1 MLYAACCTA
10 YAAHGVCSEQT
21 KWEWRTTRGGCVF
34 TLGMHSVHH
43 TSVEQSNH
51 KSFGSKGKPAAAL
64 SLLPL
69 PVMDRTSRLH
79 RRRALV
85 NEVILH
91 LVSKPPVVV
100 TARPLSDVD
109 YGRVLE
115 YALLCTRR
123 RSSNQQCG
131 GPSRRGGQHC
141 RTHRLARRHSRSSDR
156 VGALPGTSSSASLV

>member
-1 MLYAACCTA
+1 MPSGHGICCTWCLQRA
-10 YAAHGVCSEQT
+10 NQVGMAHHSRRLRLHLGNAFRPSYE
-21 KWEWRTTRGGCVF
+21 RGA
-34 TLGMHSVHH
+34 
-43 TSVEQSNH
+43 EQSQ
-51 KSFGSKGKPAAAL
+51 KLWFERKARRSPQPSATAG
-64 SLLPL
+64 
-69 PVMDRTSRLH
+69 DRTSRLH
-79 RRRALV
+79 RSCALV
-85 NEVILH
+85 NEVILN

-115 YALLCTRR
+115 YALLYTRR

-156 VGALPGTSSSASLV
+156 VGALPVASSSASLV